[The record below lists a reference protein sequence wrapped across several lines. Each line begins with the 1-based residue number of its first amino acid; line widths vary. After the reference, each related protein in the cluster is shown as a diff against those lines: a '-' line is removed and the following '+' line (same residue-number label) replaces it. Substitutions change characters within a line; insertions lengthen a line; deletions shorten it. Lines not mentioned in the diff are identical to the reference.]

1 VPLYSHSPGLFVQGV
16 AGMCWDAFK
25 HSPFPL
31 TSAAIWVNSYP
42 GNLFTL
48 CCHFIE
54 KVNVLLNH
62 RLVDLFRRQ
71 FGQSFPARALVNRF
85 NWFLLFDEVVPL
97 VDWGTIRGRVLIW
110 S

>member
-1 VPLYSHSPGLFVQGV
+1 MGELV
-16 AGMCWDAFK
+16 
-25 HSPFPL
+25 
-31 TSAAIWVNSYP
+31 P
-42 GNLFTL
+42 GNLR

-71 FGQSFPARALVNRF
+71 SGQSFPASRALVDWF
-85 NWFLLFDEVVPL
+85 SWFLLFDEVVPL
-97 VDWGTIRGRVLIW
+97 VDWSTIRGRVLIW